1 MSANVSF
8 PSNGDQCPGY
18 LAVPTSGSGPA
29 VVLMQEWWGLVP
41 HIVEVADR
49 LAAEGFVTLAP
60 DLYRGETTTEPD
72 LAQKKMMALDY
83 DRAGRDIAG
92 AAGYLRGLDTTT
104 GEGAGTVGFCMG
116 GSLAIWAGSLSD
128 DITAMIGFY
137 PALSWDDV
145 APDWSR
151 YAGKSVVMHLDE
163 HEGGAGAAPVQQV
176 KTSLTTSGAEVV
188 LHDDYPG
195 TGHAFFN
202 DDRPE
207 VYDSDAAAL
216 AWQRT
221 VKFLHDRLG

>member
-1 MSANVSF
+1 MGANVSF

-18 LAVPTSGSGPA
+18 LATPASGTGPA
-29 VVLMQEWWGLVP
+29 VVLIQEWWGLVP
-41 HIVEVADR
+41 HIVDVADR

-72 LAQKKMMALDY
+72 EAQKKMMALNY
-83 DRAGRDIAG
+83 DQAARDMAG
-92 AAGYLRGLDTTT
+92 AAAYLRGLDSTT
-104 GEGAGTVGFCMG
+104 GTGVGTVGFCMG

-128 DITAMIGFY
+128 DIAAMVGFY

-145 APDWSR
+145 APKWSR
-151 YAGKSVVMHLDE
+151 YAGKAVVMHLDE
-163 HEGGAGAAPVQQV
+163 HEGGAGAAGVQKV
-176 KTSLTTSGAEVV
+176 HARLTASGADVT
-188 LHDDYPG
+188 LYDDYPG

-207 VYDSDAAAL
+207 VHDPDASRV

-221 VKFLHDRLG
+221 VDFLHEHLG

>member
-18 LAVPTSGSGPA
+18 LAVPASGSGPA
-29 VVLMQEWWGLVP
+29 VVLIQEWWGLVP
-41 HIVEVADR
+41 HIVDVADR

-72 LAQKKMMALDY
+72 DAQKKMMSLNY
-83 DRAGRDIAG
+83 DQAARDIAG
-92 AAGYLRGLDTTT
+92 AASYLCELDSTT
-104 GEGAGTVGFCMG
+104 GDSVGTVGFCMG
-116 GSLAIWAGSLSD
+116 GSLAIWAGSLSVE
-128 DITAMIGFY
+128 ITAMVGFY
-137 PALSWDDV
+137 PALSWDDL

-163 HEGGAGAAPVQQV
+163 HEGGASAAEVQRV
-176 KTSLTTSGAEVV
+176 HARLTASGAETV
-188 LHDDYPG
+188 LYDDYPG
-195 TGHAFFN
+195 TDHAFFN

-207 VYDSDAAAL
+207 VHDPDASRV

-221 VKFLHDRLG
+221 VEFLHEQLG